1 MSLREAFSAN
11 LTRLCASQA
20 SIAAICRATQINRQQ
35 FNRYL
40 SGESLPNQRNLAKIC
55 EFFGVD
61 ERGMF
66 GQDESAPPK
75 GPLTETSW
83 WSHVDLR
90 AALKLIH
97 SDTRPSI
104 AAGLYFADF
113 AVPGDRSSIVR
124 SAIVIRNDGNLTTFR
139 RLTGLSERK
148 GSWWSQFHGDHK
160 GFILERAHW
169 LYLVGLNAR
178 GSREPSLIVLR
189 WMSGS
194 RPMLTGQALVMGPAG
209 PTATAVVV
217 NPCRPGMKLRTAV
230 RASHVYSTDD
240 PHIEPLILDAL
251 EEQSLTLADKT
262 WSPDLSVRPLHPR
275 PPSTVRQ

>member
-1 MSLREAFSAN
+1 MSLRDSFSAN
-11 LTRLCASQA
+11 LTRLCASKT
-20 SIAAICRATQINRQQ
+20 SIAAICRATSINRQQ

-40 SGESLPNQRNLAKIC
+40 SGESLPNRRNLAKIC
-55 EFFGVD
+55 EYFGVD
-61 ERGMF
+61 EGGLF
-66 GQDESAPPK
+66 GKDDAAEAKAPL
-75 GPLTETSW
+75 GETAW

-90 AALKLIH
+90 AVLKLIH

-104 AAGLYFADF
+104 APGLYFADF
-113 AVPGDRSSIVR
+113 AVPGDRTSIVR
-124 SAIVIRNDGNLTTFR
+124 STIVIRNDGNLTTFR
-139 RLTGLSERK
+139 RLTGLAERK

-169 LYLVGLNAR
+169 LYLAGLNAR

-194 RPMLTGQALVMGPAG
+194 RPMLRGQALVMGPAG

-217 NPCRPGMKLRTAV
+217 NPCRPGMRLRTAV

-251 EEQSLTLADKT
+251 EEQSMTLADKS

-275 PPSTVRQ
+275 QSTTLRQ